1 MLELLWQSI
10 VLSFV
15 VYGFTALILVLVD
28 IQLAGA
34 KGKASVVRKLGM
46 ERRKDNVWLSQVIL
60 PALPPLLGFI
70 IAGTVPMR
78 PDLVVSYVT
87 SQPDIGEWARVIY
100 GFWGVVCGMG
110 SSWAYDKVRDI
121 IKGFNIGSGG
131 GNGNEG

>member
-1 MLELLWQSI
+1 
-10 VLSFV
+10 
-15 VYGFTALILVLVD
+15 
-28 IQLAGA
+28 
-34 KGKASVVRKLGM
+34 M